1 METERQIREL
11 EKAMN
16 TTDNRRLYE
25 RFLAVKLVLEGH
37 TRKEAGHTIGRDEH
51 TVSHYVKNYCHN
63 GIQGLVS
70 KKQSGRPSRLTDEQ
84 EAELVQIVAYHT
96 PEEVGFKSRA
106 NWTLA
111 IVCDLI
117 LREWSYGY
125 TQKGVAHP
133 SPARTKLDPSDV
145 YPQKSGF
152 QETTGIFGRN
162 LPEPKKNC

>member
-70 KKQSGRPSRLTDEQ
+70 KKQSGRPSRLTDRSE
-84 EAELVQIVAYHT
+84 EHTSELQ
-96 PEEVGFKSRA
+96 SRFD
-106 NWTLA
+106 L
-111 IVCDLI
+111 VCRL
-117 LREWSYGY
+117 LLE
-125 TQKGVAHP
+125 K
-133 SPARTKLDPSDV
+133 K
-145 YPQKSGF
+145 
-152 QETTGIFGRN
+152 
-162 LPEPKKNC
+162 KKNHSYT